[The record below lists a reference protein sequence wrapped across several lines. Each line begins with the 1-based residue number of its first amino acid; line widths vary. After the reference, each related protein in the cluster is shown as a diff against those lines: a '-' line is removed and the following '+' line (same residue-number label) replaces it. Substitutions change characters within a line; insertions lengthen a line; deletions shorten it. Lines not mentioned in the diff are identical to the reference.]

1 MSLTVWNVE
10 SIKDVAE
17 MLGISSLGDEAASA
31 IAMDLEYRIHQV
43 IQEAMKFMV
52 HSKRTVLSNA
62 DISSALR
69 TLNVEPLYGFNTS
82 RPVEFHEAAVGGGQ
96 NSLYY
101 LDDEE
106 IDFEKIINYPL
117 PKVPRNISYTAHWL
131 AIEGV
136 QPAIPQN
143 PTPSDHTTGEWAPKG
158 PAAVTPG
165 ATAATKEASNGIS
178 SMENVEVKPLVRHV
192 LSKELQ
198 LYFER
203 ITAALL
209 DVSNSELR
217 HAALSSLRDDPGL
230 HQLLPYFIMFLSDS
244 ISHNL
249 NNLVILTTLMQ
260 MAWALLDNPNL
271 FVEPYVQ
278 QLMPSILTC
287 LVAKRL
293 GNDPHNHDH
302 YALRDLAAYL
312 LGIVCNRFGNVYY
325 TLKPRVTRT
334 VLKAFLDN
342 TKPYTTHYG
351 AIIGLKTMGKE
362 AIRVL
367 LVPNIKVYEILVIKS
382 FEKGNDDDKYEANRC
397 MDALYDSLLLLR
409 DDQLSTDKT
418 VPPNARGLLE
428 KIVGNLMTEKIME
441 KGDKDLILALVD
453 ENNPA

>member
-1 MSLTVWNVE
+1 MSLTVWNIE

-17 MLGISSLGDEAASA
+17 MLGIGNLADEPAAA

-43 IQEAMKFMV
+43 VQEATKFMV
-52 HSKRTVLSNA
+52 HSKRTVLTSA

-69 TLNVEPLYGFNTS
+69 TLNVEPLYGFNNS
-82 RPVEFHEAAVGGGQ
+82 RPLEFHEAAVGAGQ

-106 IDFEKIINYPL
+106 VDFEKIINAPL
-117 PKVPRNISYTAHWL
+117 PKVPRNISYSAHWL

-143 PTPSDHTTGEWAPKG
+143 PTPSDHTVGEWASKG
-158 PAAVTPG
+158 TSGVMPG
-165 ATAATKEASNGIS
+165 ASTAAKEARNGVT
-178 SMENVEVKPLVRHV
+178 SMDNVEIKPLVRHV

-203 ITAALL
+203 ITSALL
-209 DVSNSELR
+209 DETNVELR
-217 HAALSSLRDDPGL
+217 DAALSSLRDDPGL

-244 ISHNL
+244 VTRNL
-249 NNLVILTTLMQ
+249 GNLVVLTTLMH

-293 GNDPHNHDH
+293 GSDPNNHEH
-302 YALRDLAAYL
+302 YALRDLAAFL
-312 LGIVCNRFGNVYY
+312 LGIVCDRFGNVYY

-334 VLKAFLDN
+334 ALKAFLDN
-342 TKPYTTHYG
+342 TKPYSTHYG
-351 AIIGLKTMGKE
+351 AIKGLKTMGKE

-367 LVPNIKVYEILVIKS
+367 VVPNIKVYEVLVRKTL
-382 FEKGNDDDKYEANRC
+382 EKGNEEEIYEANKC
-397 MDALYDSLLLLR
+397 MDALYDALLLLR
-409 DDQLSTDKT
+409 DDQLPNQRTL
-418 VPPNARGLLE
+418 PPNASGLLE
-428 KIVGNLMTEKIME
+428 KNVGSLMAEKIM
-441 KGDKDLILALVD
+441 K
-453 ENNPA
+453 ENDTSLLLGLLE